1 MAFSTQVDEES
12 DAVGAFARA
21 ELDRAARS
29 LAEQREPVRGE
40 MVDGS
45 LAALAALAAIVTAR
59 DAQLW
64 ASIDSD
70 GSAHE

>member
-21 ELDRAARS
+21 ELDRAARN

-45 LAALAALAAIVTAR
+45 LAAIVTAR

-64 ASIDSD
+64 AAIDSD

>member
-1 MAFSTQVDEES
+1 MSTQVEEDF
-12 DAVGAFARA
+12 DAAEVFARA
-21 ELDRAARS
+21 ELDRVARD

-40 MVDGS
+40 AVGGS
-45 LAALAALAAIVTAR
+45 LAALVSAR

-64 ASIDSD
+64 ASIDSG

>member
-1 MAFSTQVDEES
+1 VAFSTQVDNGS
-12 DAVGAFARA
+12 DAVEAFARA
-21 ELDRAARS
+21 ELGRAARG

-40 MVDGS
+40 VDDGS
-45 LAALAALAAIVTAR
+45 LAALVTSL

-64 ASIDSD
+64 AAINSV

>member
-1 MAFSTQVDEES
+1 VAFSTQVDEDS

-21 ELDRAARS
+21 ELDRAARN

-40 MVDGS
+40 MVGGS
-45 LAALAALAAIVTAR
+45 FAALVTAR

-64 ASIDSD
+64 AAIDSD